1 MPNSTIIVITGA
13 TDGLGKALATR
24 LAEQQGIRL
33 VLHGRRAERLH
44 GLEKEFASLP
54 AEVVTVEADLSEMA
68 QVHALGDEIA
78 ALTDRVNVLVN
89 NAGVGGA
96 EADGRTRRVTVD
108 GNELRFAVNHLAAFC
123 LSQRL
128 LPLLDRGAPARIVN
142 VASIGQSS
150 IDFDNLTLEHGFD
163 VQRAYGVS
171 KLAMIATGMTLAERL
186 DPSRVTVNSLHPA
199 TYMPTKMV
207 MESVGYSI
215 DSLETGVN
223 ATLRLIQDPA
233 LTGLTGRFFDRND
246 EARAHPDAYR
256 ADVRGRLWAVSEEL
270 TARTQAWR

>member
-13 TDGLGKALATR
+13 TDGLGRALATR
-24 LAEQQGIRL
+24 LAQQEGLWLI
-33 VLHGRRAERLH
+33 LHGRNPERLND
-44 GLEKEFASLP
+44 LRTELASLA
-54 AEVVTVEADLSEMA
+54 AEVSTVEADLSDMA
-68 QVHALGDEIA
+68 QVHRLADDVA
-78 ALTDRVNVLVN
+78 ALTDHLTVLVN

-96 EADGRTRRVTVD
+96 DADGRTRRLTAD

-128 LPLLDRGAPARIVN
+128 LPLLERGAPARIVN
-142 VASIGQSS
+142 VASIGQAP
-150 IDFDNLTLEHGFD
+150 IDFDDLTLEHEFD

-171 KLAMIATGMTLAERL
+171 KLAMIATGMTLAARV
-186 DPSRVTVNSLHPA
+186 DPARVTVNSLHPA

-215 DSLETGVN
+215 DSLETGVES
-223 ATLRLIQDPA
+223 TLRLIMDPA
-233 LTGLTGRFFDRND
+233 LAGVSGRFFDRNK

-256 ADVRGRLWAVSEEL
+256 PDVRERLWTVSEQL
-270 TARTQAWR
+270 TARTKTRP